1 MEHQVGHPDS
11 GHMSY
16 IPVDV
21 RPHRSIRVAVVGIGW
36 MGRFHATTVAEKVP
50 GLVLEAI
57 ADPDRAAAD
66 ALARRLGVTKVTAD
80 AATVFADPDVDAVI
94 VASPPR
100 FHPIQM
106 SHASAAGKAV
116 FCEKP
121 AAVNLPDL
129 DAALAAVARAGTPLQ
144 IGFNR
149 RYSAAFSRAYQ
160 LVCGSAVGTPQ
171 LLRSLTRDPAP
182 LEPETIKRNAIFVET
197 LIHDFD
203 ILNWF
208 NRGAVALD
216 VRAVADALIRPD
228 YADAGFLDTALV
240 TIRYD
245 NGALATAEASLQTSY
260 GYDVRLE
267 VFGPNG
273 MVTAGGAPP
282 ADTRR
287 YSADGATVGT
297 AQRNLELF
305 HDAYV
310 AELTD
315 FRDLVRA
322 WRAGVD
328 LAEFAEGR
336 PEMAG
341 GMQVRQAFA
350 VAQAAIDSCASG
362 TAIAV
367 EHTATEEASPR

>member
-1 MEHQVGHPDS
+1 
-11 GHMSY
+11 MSY
-16 IPVDV
+16 RPVDAEM
-21 RPHRSIRVAVVGIGW
+21 PESIRVAVVGVGW

-57 ADPDRAAAD
+57 ADPDRAAAE

-80 AATVFADPDVDAVI
+80 ADTVFADPDVDAVVI
-94 VASPPR
+94 ASPAR
-100 FHPIQM
+100 FHPAQL

-121 AAVNLPDL
+121 AAATLPDL
-129 DAALAAVARAGTPLQ
+129 DVALAEVATAGTPLQ

-160 LVCGSAVGTPQ
+160 LIGGGAVGTPQ
-171 LLRSLTRDPAP
+171 LLRSLTRDPAS
-182 LEPETIKRNAIFVET
+182 LDPERIRPNAIFTET

-203 ILNWF
+203 ILNWV
-208 NRGAVALD
+208 NSGAVAVD
-216 VRAVADALIRPD
+216 VCAVADALIRPD
-228 YADAGFLDTALV
+228 YAAAGLLDTAVV

-245 NGALATAEASLQTSY
+245 NGALATAEASLQTNY

-267 VFGPNG
+267 VFGPDG
-273 MVTAGGAPP
+273 MVTAGGAPEP
-282 ADTRR
+282 DTRR
-287 YSADGATVGT
+287 YGADGASAGVP
-297 AQRNLELF
+297 QRNIELF

-322 WRAGVD
+322 WRAGLDV
-328 LAEFAEGR
+328 AEFIDERPAIAEGKD
-336 PEMAG
+336 
-341 GMQVRQAFA
+341 VRRAFA
-350 VAQAAIDSCASG
+350 IAQAAMDSAASG
-362 TAIAV
+362 LAV
-367 EHTATEEASPR
+367 AVGHPAAEATSPR